1 MLKREREA
9 YFPYGVNLYYSVL
22 TTDLSQHT
30 TSGDK
35 SFISKNNVNIESR
48 QSHHVIDMQNALVA
62 ASQKVNCLINSKD
75 SFQSLWGSCANF
87 QRSIHYLVS
96 HHLVSWHQPN
106 LVATIQMHSLH

>member
-9 YFPYGVNLYYSVL
+9 YFPCRVNLYYSVL

-62 ASQKVNCLINSKD
+62 ASQKVNCLINSK
-75 SFQSLWGSCANF
+75 
-87 QRSIHYLVS
+87 RLVS
-96 HHLVSWHQPN
+96 KHLGQVCEFSKINTLFSKSSPGE
-106 LVATIQMHSLH
+106 LAPT

>member
-9 YFPYGVNLYYSVL
+9 YFPYRVNLYYSVL

-48 QSHHVIDMQNALVA
+48 KSHHAIDMQNALVP
-62 ASQKVNCLINSKD
+62 ASQKVDCLINSKKFN
-75 SFQSLWGSCANF
+75 S
-87 QRSIHYLVS
+87 QRLVEVCEFS
-96 HHLVSWHQPN
+96 KINTLFSKSSPGELAQPN

>member
-35 SFISKNNVNIESR
+35 SFISKNNVNVESR
-48 QSHHVIDMQNALVA
+48 KSHHVIDMQNALVA
-62 ASQKVNCLINSKD
+62 ASQKVNCLINSKR
-75 SFQSLWGSCANF
+75 F
-87 QRSIHYLVS
+87 VS
-96 HHLVSWHQPN
+96 KHLGQVCEFSKINTLFSKSSPGE
-106 LVATIQMHSLH
+106 LAPT